1 MTESVEQ
8 HWQLRKAAI
17 TSDKGLVAT
26 QHYLASDIGA
36 DVLRRGFGPK
46 GIVIGYPDINV
57 MAGIAVAR
65 RLYDL
70 TCPLFHADREQ
81 FDAFKTG
88 DMITIEEDGQRR
100 RA

>member
-36 DVLRRGFGPK
+36 DVLR
-46 GIVIGYPDINV
+46 VS
-57 MAGIAVAR
+57 
-65 RLYDL
+65 
-70 TCPLFHADREQ
+70 PLVSSNP
-81 FDAFKTG
+81 G
-88 DMITIEEDGQRR
+88 
-100 RA
+100 